1 MRDSK
6 DRDGSTAGKSSAT
19 MVSCVCATVPSA
31 LMASLYGKFILLDLT
46 ANGSARDVVRPS
58 HEVEMA
64 NEALRQ
70 RVAELEARNKEL
82 EVFARTV
89 AHDLKGP
96 ICSLAGCADFMVH
109 AHTSLSDGELQKG
122 LGVIHRSA
130 LQLGHIVDEL
140 LLLCGLSHEKAE
152 TTELDMTSIVSR
164 ALHRLAYRIEEKG
177 VKVALPETWPV
188 AVGHSPWIEEVW
200 VNYIDN
206 AIKYGGQP
214 ARLELGADRA
224 NGTSRFWVRDNGRGL
239 TTEERDNLF
248 APFTRLNQVQT
259 QGHGLGLSIVRHI
272 VEKLGGKVSVESS
285 GVPGQGST
293 FSFTLPAESQSSPE
307 G

>member
-6 DRDGSTAGKSSAT
+6 DRDGSSAGKSSAT

-70 RVAELEARNKEL
+70 RVAELEARNGEL

-152 TTELDMTSIVSR
+152 TTELDMTSIVDR
-164 ALHRLAYRIEEKG
+164 ALHRLAYRIEDKG

-188 AVGHSPWIEEVW
+188 AVGHGPWIEEVW

-206 AIKYGGQP
+206 AIKYGGRP
-214 ARLELGADRA
+214 AYVELGAERA
-224 NGTSRFWVRDNGRGL
+224 NGCAVSRTERIANRAGRSSGQETPRRTTNLDPKGRGNKSMSVKRRTVEDVYAVAL
-239 TTEERDNLF
+239 Q
-248 APFTRLNQVQT
+248 RL
-259 QGHGLGLSIVRHI
+259 SDMA
-272 VEKLGGKVSVESS
+272 KA
-285 GVPGQGST
+285 
-293 FSFTLPAESQSSPE
+293 TLPEPQCPAAEPRALR
-307 G
+307 

>member
-1 MRDSK
+1 
-6 DRDGSTAGKSSAT
+6 
-19 MVSCVCATVPSA
+19 MVSCVCATVPSK
-31 LMASLYGKFILLDLT
+31 LMASIYGRFVLLDLT
-46 ANGSARDVVRPS
+46 ANGSERDMVRSS
-58 HEVEMA
+58 HELEMV
-64 NEALRQ
+64 NESLRQ
-70 RVAELEARNKEL
+70 RVAELEARNGEL
-82 EVFARTV
+82 EAFAHTV

-96 ICSLAGCADFMVH
+96 ICSLAGCADFMGH
-109 AHTSLSDGELQKG
+109 AHTSLSDGELQKC

-130 LQLGHIVDEL
+130 LQLGDIVDEL

-164 ALHRLAYRIEEKG
+164 ALHRLAYRIEDKG

-188 AVGHSPWIEEVW
+188 AVGHGPWIEEVW

-214 ARLELGADRA
+214 ACVELGAERA

-239 TTEERDNLF
+239 AAEERDNLF

-272 VEKLGGKVSVESS
+272 VEKLDGEVSVESS

-293 FSFTLPAESQSSPE
+293 FGFTLPAERSNRE